1 MGKFGA
7 VSIRQE
13 PQVHPRGCQPVKGS
27 GRAVIVVQRQP
38 QLAANP
44 RAGQPVSNELP
55 HEGSGGSQQTQYG
68 KYARED
74 IRLHS
79 HARMLTRAGSW
90 ITCYG

>member
-1 MGKFGA
+1 
-7 VSIRQE
+7 
-13 PQVHPRGCQPVKGS
+13 
-27 GRAVIVVQRQP
+27 
-38 QLAANP
+38 
-44 RAGQPVSNELP
+44 VSNELP